1 MSDMIEPETII
12 ALPIVIEKLFTLF
25 FVIVPTGKK
34 FDWHNHPKM
43 LGKTK
48 CMSGK
53 LKISSLDS

>member
-1 MSDMIEPETII
+1 M
-12 ALPIVIEKLFTLF
+12 FTLF

-48 CMSGK
+48 CMSG
-53 LKISSLDS
+53 